1 MDQHEGTHV
10 STEPIELLYARLDER
25 LKVIERE
32 MGAIRA
38 AQIAGR
44 PQWPT
49 IAAAVTAVMALIV
62 TIADK
67 L

>member
-1 MDQHEGTHV
+1 M

-38 AQIAGR
+38 SQIANAAPPPR
-44 PQWPT
+44 PSWPT
-49 IAAAVTAVMALIV
+49 IVAAVTAVAALVI
-62 TIADK
+62 TLATK

>member
-1 MDQHEGTHV
+1 M
-10 STEPIELLYARLDER
+10 TEPIELLYARLDER

-38 AQIAGR
+38 AQIAAR

-49 IAAAVTAVMALIV
+49 VLSAVVAVAALIV
-62 TIADK
+62 TLAIN